1 MNAGSGA
8 DEHPTQALLDIYT
21 LQRSFQFDSPKD
33 SPAANR
39 FDELRERKGYAGLT
53 QGPGAQDVRLLR
65 RHWPRSDGAV
75 AGDAAGAVRG
85 RAAGVHRA
93 GSSEAGDARR
103 PARAADGS
111 QRAVLRSRFVRGA
124 ARRPAGDRAARRAL
138 HDPDPEGA
146 QRSGGRG
153 VVGGDRFFAV
163 LPDAG
168 AGRAG

>member
-53 QGPGAQDVRLLR
+53 KGLAQKTYGFCGDIGRGRTVRSLAMLLALYENVRL
-65 RHWPRSDGAV
+65 V
-75 AGDAAGAVRG
+75 FIV
-85 RAAGVHRA
+85 A

-103 PARAADGS
+103 SARAAGGP
-111 QRAVLRSRFVRGA
+111 QCAVL
-124 ARRPAGDRAARRAL
+124 
-138 HDPDPEGA
+138 
-146 QRSGGRG
+146 
-153 VVGGDRFFAV
+153 
-163 LPDAG
+163 
-168 AGRAG
+168 